1 MSTSHSLQASLLVA
15 ALMAFGTAHAA
26 DNMSKADYK
35 AEKDRIASTYKT
47 DKDACGKM
55 SGNAK
60 DVCVEE
66 AKAKEKI
73 AKAELEYKN
82 YVYLTLT
89 GRNDWTS
96 TIPRPRNSF
105 FYPSISTSFISRA

>member
-73 AKAELEYKN
+73 AKAEEKARRLEAM
-82 YVYLTLT
+82 
-89 GRNDWTS
+89 
-96 TIPRPRNSF
+96 
-105 FYPSISTSFISRA
+105 RAQLMKEHPELAR